1 MVEKIKRRLAAVIKR
16 TTMPASDLPNP
27 SSLVPLIGR
36 EEELETLSGLAEGRD
51 RVAAVIGH
59 TGTGKTTLA
68 LMFAERFRSSFSGG
82 VIGTCAA
89 QFSSVASR
97 FQSQEHLN
105 PTLVVIDEAHNMLA
119 SVEEELSGVFKAIP
133 AARILLLSQLPLQ
146 SSRID
151 KVITLEKWPLEATE
165 LLLGKFSLLDS
176 YDRRTVESIHSRL
189 AGNPR
194 SIQTWIDALRS
205 HLFSP
210 NDWQDILLPIRKSGL
225 VDKFGNP
232 IASTSAPYKAI
243 VSDIQAVNE
252 ELLRRLLSNPKL
264 LYSLTPRGFEEVVAE
279 LLARLGYEVT
289 LTPVSRD
296 GGKDIY
302 AAERG
307 SLGSFLYIIECKR
320 FAPDR
325 PVGVSL
331 VRELFGVVQ
340 AERATAGI
348 LATTSSFTRDAQEF
362 QAQVPFNIS
371 LQDYFGIQ
379 EWLRSALLKPA
390 NPRLHRVAGSA
401 VHRRSESR
409 WPVKSNA

>member
-1 MVEKIKRRLAAVIKR
+1 METVGKAFRVGRIQVTERLAAVIQETR
-16 TTMPASDLPNP
+16 MPARP
-27 SSLVPLIGR
+27 SGPVSFVGR
-36 EEELETLSGLAEGRD
+36 EEELEALSDLAKGRC

-82 VIGTCAA
+82 VIGACAA

-97 FQSQEHLN
+97 FQLQEHPY
-105 PTLVVIDEAHNMLA
+105 PTLVIIDEAHNLFA
-119 SVEEELSGVFKAIP
+119 SVEEELSGVFNAIP
-133 AARILLLSQLPLQ
+133 GARILLLSQLPLQ
-146 SSRID
+146 SSHID
-151 KVITLEKWPLEATE
+151 KVITLDKWPLEATE
-165 LLLGKFSLLDS
+165 LLLSQFLFGS
-176 YDRRTVESIHSRL
+176 YDKKAIESVHSEL

-194 SIQTWIDALRS
+194 SIQAWIDALRS

-210 NDWQDILLPIRKSGL
+210 DDWPDMLSPVRKQGL
-225 VDKFGNP
+225 VDRFGNP
-232 IASTSAPYKAI
+232 IDCSSTPYKTI

-279 LLARLGYEVT
+279 VLARLGYEVT

-348 LATTSSFTRDAQEF
+348 LATTSFFTRDAQEF
-362 QAQVPFNIS
+362 QAQIPFTLS

-379 EWLRSALLKPA
+379 GWLRSALLKPA
-390 NPRLHRVAGSA
+390 NPRLHRMAGSA
-401 VHRRSESR
+401 VHR
-409 WPVKSNA
+409 